1 MSNKSNCTAYPMKIM
16 DAPTS
21 AHLVGVV
28 VREELVFLR
37 FFSLFALKSLYSQD
51 PCAVCLVPKRKR
63 REGGQPWGERRLLTL
78 GWGYLNLFYAI
89 YLTCKS
95 SQKETTTLE
104 SQGQLKALV
113 TH

>member
-1 MSNKSNCTAYPMKIM
+1 VSNKSNENTYICRLGCGDSEGGSCFLKI
-16 DAPTS
+16 
-21 AHLVGVV
+21 L
-28 VREELVFLR
+28 FLR
-37 FFSLFALKSLYSQD
+37 CFEKSVLPSALCRLPALSQKEKGEG
-51 PCAVCLVPKRKR
+51 VR
-63 REGGQPWGERRLLTL
+63 RGQPWGERRALTL

-104 SQGQLKALV
+104 FLGQLKALV